1 MFMIG
6 QEPIFLGKAR
16 ESLIGAESEFLNER
30 YNYSVNLAYYACF
43 QAAIAALQKAG
54 IQARGD
60 DWGHDYVQSQF
71 NGMLI
76 NRRHLYPTKLRNIL
90 VRNYALRVRA
100 DYAEDVVS
108 RTDTERGVRRA
119 RLFVTTIVEGDEPG

>member
-1 MFMIG
+1 MIG
-6 QEPIFLGKAR
+6 QEPIFFDKAR

-30 YNYSVNLAYYACF
+30 FNNSASRAYYACF
-43 QAAIAALQKAG
+43 QAAVAALQKAG
-54 IQARGD
+54 ITARGD
-60 DWGHDYVQSQF
+60 EWGHDYVQSQF

-76 NRRHLYPTKLRNIL
+76 NRRHLYPTELRNIL

-108 RTDTERGVRRA
+108 RTETERAVRRA
-119 RLFVTTIVEGDEPG
+119 RLFVTTIVEGGESV

>member
-1 MFMIG
+1 MTP
-6 QEPIFLGKAR
+6 QELIFLEKAR

-30 YNYSVNLAYYACF
+30 FNNSVNRAYYACF

-54 IQARGD
+54 IQARSD
-60 DWGHDYVQSQF
+60 EWGHDYVQSQF
-71 NGMLI
+71 NGALI
-76 NRRHLYPTKLRNIL
+76 NRRHLYPTELRNIL

-108 RTDTERGVRRA
+108 RTETERALRRA
-119 RLFVTTIVEGDEPG
+119 RLFVTTIVEGGEAR

>member
-1 MFMIG
+1 MTP
-6 QEPIFLGKAR
+6 QEPIFLEKAR

-30 YNYSVNLAYYACF
+30 FNNSVNRAYYACF

-54 IQARGD
+54 IQTRGD
-60 DWGHDYVQSQF
+60 EWGHDYVQSQF
-71 NGMLI
+71 NGALI
-76 NRRHLYPTKLRNIL
+76 NRRHLYPTELRNIL

-108 RTDTERGVRRA
+108 RTDTERALRRA
-119 RLFVTTIVEGDEPG
+119 RLFVTTIMEGGES